1 MSKIR
6 RKHEIAGRWRKICAT
21 LPAVAMIG
29 GGIAFAGPVPAGDA
43 RRVAVSSDST
53 AIVVP
58 DTALTLRAAAAPNQ
72 ADPLTEARP
81 KAPPALV
88 PPGEVPASS
97 APALELPVGTLPGSS
112 AAVAL
117 DNNGIPVRA
126 LEAYRAAAS
135 LVGAADAACHIDWA
149 LLAAIGRVESNHA
162 RFGGNQLDSAGVAQP
177 GIIGIRLDG
186 TNGTAR
192 IMDTDGGR
200 LDRDPIYDR
209 AVGPMQFIPS
219 TWRVVGVDANRDG
232 VKNPQ
237 DMTDAATST
246 AIYLCSGPGDLSR
259 SGDLHGAIMRY
270 NPSESYVRTVTSIAD
285 AYRHGVRAL
294 PASDLPAANSAP
306 TTSDVAPVALIP
318 PAPVLPKPVPAPPV
332 HTKPVPAPPVHAK
345 PVPAPPVHTQPV
357 PVPALPAPPVPAPPV
372 PAVPVPAPPIPPVA
386 VPEPPVACLPVP
398 PPADATPIDPT
409 LPVTPPA
416 GATAID
422 PTPPIPTPAACC
434 ASAPPTPIDPTS
446 PVPPPTPAA
455 GTPSTPPTPGICAI
469 VPPGPT
475 ATAAP

>member
-1 MSKIR
+1 MSNIGLT
-6 RKHEIAGRWRKICAT
+6 HMIALPWRKVFAA
-21 LPAVAMIG
+21 LPAVALIG
-29 GGIAFAGPVPAGDA
+29 AGIAFAGPVPAGDA
-43 RRVAVSSDST
+43 RSVAVSSDST
-53 AIVVP
+53 GIVVP
-58 DTALTLRAAAAPNQ
+58 DTALTLRAADAPNQ

-97 APALELPVGTLPGSS
+97 APALELPVGTLPGSTS
-112 AAVAL
+112 AVAL

-135 LVGAADAACHIDWA
+135 LVGAADTACHIDWA

-186 TNGTAR
+186 TRGTAR
-192 IMDTDGGR
+192 IMDTDGGL

-209 AVGPMQFIPS
+209 AVGPTQFIPS

-270 NPSESYVRTVTSIAD
+270 NPSESYVRTVTAIAD
-285 AYRHGVRAL
+285 AYRHGVRTL

-357 PVPALPAPPVPAPPV
+357 PVPALPAPPVPA
-372 PAVPVPAPPIPPVA
+372 VPVPAPPIPPVA

-416 GATAID
+416 DAIAID

-455 GTPSTPPTPGICAI
+455 GTPSTPPTPGICTI

>member
-1 MSKIR
+1 VTQDFPKVGFGYWLTYRAGSVPVACGGRSSRNTARQRINSAPRRGSMSKIR

-29 GGIAFAGPVPAGDA
+29 SGIAFAGPVPAGDA
-43 RRVAVSSDST
+43 RSAAVSSHST

-58 DTALTLRAAAAPNQ
+58 DTALTLRAAPAPNQ
-72 ADPLTEARP
+72 PDPFTEATP
-81 KAPPALV
+81 KAPPGLLPVGGEPTSSVPALV
-88 PPGEVPASS
+88 
-97 APALELPVGTLPGSS
+97 LPTGTLPGST
-112 AAVAL
+112 ATVAL

-162 RFGGNQLDSAGVAQP
+162 RFGGNHLDSAGVAQP
-177 GIIGIRLDG
+177 GIIGMRLDG

-270 NPSESYVRTVTSIAD
+270 NPSESYVRTVTAIAD

-306 TTSDVAPVALIP
+306 TTSDVAQVALIP
-318 PAPVLPKPVPAPPV
+318 RAPVLPKPVPAPPV
-332 HTKPVPAPPVHAK
+332 HAKPLPVPPVHAKPVPVPPVHAK
-345 PVPAPPVHTQPV
+345 PVPAPQ
-357 PVPALPAPPVPAPPV
+357 VPAPPV
-372 PAVPVPAPPIPPVA
+372 PTVA
-386 VPEPPVACLPVP
+386 VPEPRVLV
-398 PPADATPIDPT
+398 
-409 LPVTPPA
+409 VV
-416 GATAID
+416 ATARTEGVVAD
-422 PTPPIPTPAACC
+422 EVTDGDAA
-434 ASAPPTPIDPTS
+434 
-446 PVPPPTPAA
+446 VER
-455 GTPSTPPTPGICAI
+455 
-469 VPPGPT
+469 
-475 ATAAP
+475 